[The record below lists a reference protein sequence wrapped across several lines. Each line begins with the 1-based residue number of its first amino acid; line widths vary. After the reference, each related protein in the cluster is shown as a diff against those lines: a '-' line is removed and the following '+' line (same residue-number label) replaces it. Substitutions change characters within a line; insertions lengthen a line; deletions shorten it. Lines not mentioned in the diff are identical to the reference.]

1 MVPGAIYEGEARF
14 GIFDERRREVG
25 CRFVAV
31 RSSFRREGFIGWV
44 DQTRAGREHFSRVML
59 KAQHEWEIIDK
70 IEMKVEQI
78 RKRYVAKYGSA
89 TPP

>member
-25 CRFVAV
+25 CTFAAIPLG
-31 RSSFRREGFIGWV
+31 RREGYLGWV
-44 DQTRAGREHFSRVML
+44 DQTRAGRWHLARVEMR
-59 KAQHEWEIIDK
+59 AQDESEIIDK
-70 IEMKVEQI
+70 VKMKVEQI